1 MKASAGV
8 SLDILEE
15 LDLSEEDIDERVN
28 KVMEDVAEG
37 SLEGLYQDST
47 QEFKEDTIID
57 GEVIDIHDDEAVIDI
72 GYKSEG
78 IVPLEEFEDEENV
91 EVGEEYEVLLESV
104 SNQGGML
111 QISHEKGREIRAWE
125 HIIESKEEGD
135 IVEGKVVR
143 QVKGGLLVDIGGITV
158 FLPASQVDIRKVPD
172 IGVFIGEEVKCKIL
186 KIDDERMNIIVS
198 RRRLIEE
205 KRERQKKKLLEE
217 IEPGQVREGVV
228 KNIVDFGVFVELGG
242 VDGLLHITDMSW
254 GRVENPRDEVE
265 LDEKITVKVLD
276 VDEERER
283 IALGLK
289 QLHDNPWENIKQKYP
304 VGSRVEARVVNI
316 LPYGAFLEIE
326 KGLEGLLHISEMS
339 WTERVNHPSKVVS
352 IGDVMEVVILSVNE
366 EKEEISLGLKQTERN
381 PWNVA
386 KEKYPPGTR
395 IEGSVRNL
403 TSYGAFIE
411 VEKNIDGLLHVSDVS
426 WTRNISDPSAVFQ
439 KGEQVEA
446 IILSIN
452 PDTQRVSLGKKQLE
466 ENPWETWIPK
476 NYSKGTRI
484 QGSITKLTNF
494 GAFINLE
501 EDLDGLLHVSKIAVQ
516 NVGVPSDVFDEG
528 DEVEVEVLRLQPD
541 EGKIS
546 LSLVDVIESDTFP
559 EDMTPNSSPEAEE
572 IEETPE
578 KPEEPEP
585 VPDYGDEIEPSERP
599 EPMSEMEDAL
609 DALQNKIRERD
620 REEKRRQRMDEK
632 QELEE
637 EEEEKEEEKEEE
649 EEEEQTETVEDT
661 PAGEEEASEPAD
673 DAGAEVEADDAT
685 EEEDDPT
692 EPDEEPD
699 EVEADV
705 ADEEEAE
712 AADDTGEEE
721 DEDADEV
728 EAETGE
734 EEDEDADEA
743 EAIDEDEPAEAA
755 EEEEDDEDLTEEEEE
770 DENEVEA
777 EENEEEDDDD
787 DEAEATAE
795 ADEDD
800 TGEVDGDDQEEDS
813 PEDEDEK
820 QSAD

>member
-15 LDLSEEDIDERVN
+15 LDLSEEDIDERVDQ
-28 KVMEDVAEG
+28 VMEDVGDDSE
-37 SLEGLYQDST
+37 LEGLYQDST
-47 QEFKEDTIID
+47 KEFKEDTIIP
-57 GEVIDIHDDEAVIDI
+57 GEVIDIQDDEAVIDI

-78 IVPLEEFEDEENV
+78 IVPLEEFEDPEEV

-111 QISHEKGREIRAWE
+111 QISHEKGRQIRAWE
-125 HIIESKEEGD
+125 EIIESKEEGD
-135 IVEGKVVR
+135 LVEGKVVR

-186 KIDDERMNIIVS
+186 KIDEERMNIIVS

-254 GRVENPRDEVE
+254 GRVEDPREKVE

-276 VDEERER
+276 VDKERER

-289 QLHDNPWENIKQKYP
+289 QLHDNPWENIDQKYP

-386 KEKYPPGTR
+386 KEKYPSGTR

-411 VEKNIDGLLHVSDVS
+411 VEENIDGLLHVSDVS
-426 WTRNISDPSAVFQ
+426 WTRNISDPSEVFE
-439 KGEQVEA
+439 KGDEVEA
-446 IILSIN
+446 MILSIN

-466 ENPWETWIPK
+466 ENPWETWIPE
-476 NYSKGTRI
+476 NYSEGTTLKGP
-484 QGSITKLTNF
+484 ITKLTNF
-494 GAFINLE
+494 GAFVNLE
-501 EDLDGLLHVSKIAVQ
+501 DDLDGLLHVSKIAVE
-516 NVGVPSDVFDEG
+516 NVGVPSDVFTEG
-528 DEVEVEVLRLQPD
+528 DEVEVEVLRLQPE

-546 LSLVDVIESDTFP
+546 LSLVDVIEGEHFP
-559 EDMTPNSSPEAEE
+559 DDITPYSSPEAEE

-578 KPEEPEP
+578 EPEEPEP

-609 DALQNKIRERD
+609 DALQNKIRQRD
-620 REEKRRQRMDEK
+620 REEQQQEAMEERSLDEEAAEEVD
-632 QELEE
+632 QEPEA
-637 EEEEKEEEKEEE
+637 
-649 EEEEQTETVEDT
+649 D
-661 PAGEEEASEPAD
+661 AGEEEE
-673 DAGAEVEADDAT
+673 
-685 EEEDDPT
+685 
-692 EPDEEPD
+692 
-699 EVEADV
+699 
-705 ADEEEAE
+705 DEEEA
-712 AADDTGEEE
+712 DQDQT
-721 DEDADEV
+721 
-728 EAETGE
+728 ETST
-734 EEDEDADEA
+734 
-743 EAIDEDEPAEAA
+743 EAA
-755 EEEEDDEDLTEEEEE
+755 EEENEETDEESDGETEETSVEEDQDAEETLEEEVDEDDEQT
-770 DENEVEA
+770 EA
-777 EENEEEDDDD
+777 EE
-787 DEAEATAE
+787 AE
-795 ADEDD
+795 ADESAGDEESETD
-800 TGEVDGDDQEEDS
+800 EEETVDADEEES
-813 PEDEDEK
+813 ETVESEEKPE
-820 QSAD
+820 SV

>member
-8 SLDILEE
+8 SVDILEE
-15 LDLSEEDIDERVN
+15 LDLSEQDIDQQVQ
-28 KVMEDVAEG
+28 KVMEDVEDG
-37 SLEGLYQDST
+37 NLEGLYQNST
-47 QEFKEDTIID
+47 KEFKEDTIIP
-57 GEVIDIHDDEAVIDI
+57 GEVIDIQDDEAVIDI

-78 IVPLEEFEDEENV
+78 IVPLEEFEEPEEV
-91 EVGEEYEVLLESV
+91 QVGEEYEVLLESV

-125 HIIESKEEGD
+125 RIIESKEEGD
-135 IVEGKVVR
+135 LVEGKVVR

-186 KIDDERMNIIVS
+186 KIDEERMNIIVS

-205 KRERQKKKLLEE
+205 KRERQKKKLLKE

-254 GRVENPRDEVE
+254 GRVEDPREKVE

-289 QLHDNPWENIKQKYP
+289 QLHDNPWDNIENKYP

-352 IGDVMEVVILSVNE
+352 IGDVMEVVILSVNQ

-386 KEKYPPGTR
+386 KENYPPGTR

-411 VEKNIDGLLHVSDVS
+411 VEENIDGLLHVSDVS
-426 WTRNISDPSAVFQ
+426 WTRNVSDPSEVFE

-446 IILSIN
+446 MILSIN
-452 PDTQRVSLGKKQLE
+452 PDTQRVSLGKKQLK
-466 ENPWETWIPK
+466 ENPWETWIPD
-476 NYSKGTRI
+476 NYSEGSRIKGP
-484 QGSITKLTNF
+484 ITKLTNF

-501 EDLDGLLHVSKIAVQ
+501 EDLDGLLHVSKIAVE
-516 NVGVPSDVFDEG
+516 NVGVPSDVFSEG

-546 LSLVDVIESDTFP
+546 LSLVEVIEGDHFP
-559 EDMTPNSSPEAEE
+559 NDMTPHSSPEAEE
-572 IEETPE
+572 VEETPE
-578 KPEEPEP
+578 EPEEPEP
-585 VPDYGDEIEPSERP
+585 VPEYGDEIEPTDRP

-620 REEKRRQRMDEK
+620 REEQRQEAMDERTE
-632 QELEE
+632 QDDLQDDESVEPDEPADASVADAPETADDEPEDTAADDASDETASEADTADESEE
-637 EEEEKEEEKEEE
+637 VEADEQVEEADEADEADEAKTAEAAEEQNAVADEADEPDESNETDTPETAETSSEEGEEGSAAD
-649 EEEEQTETVEDT
+649 EEEQKDNDEPADDDAPDQTGDDASTEADAGAEDDEQ
-661 PAGEEEASEPAD
+661 EEEASREQD
-673 DAGAEVEADDAT
+673 
-685 EEEDDPT
+685 
-692 EPDEEPD
+692 
-699 EVEADV
+699 
-705 ADEEEAE
+705 
-712 AADDTGEEE
+712 
-721 DEDADEV
+721 
-728 EAETGE
+728 
-734 EEDEDADEA
+734 
-743 EAIDEDEPAEAA
+743 
-755 EEEEDDEDLTEEEEE
+755 EEEDDED
-770 DENEVEA
+770 
-777 EENEEEDDDD
+777 
-787 DEAEATAE
+787 
-795 ADEDD
+795 
-800 TGEVDGDDQEEDS
+800 
-813 PEDEDEK
+813 EDEDEDEEK
-820 QSAD
+820 DTS